1 MAVVAGVKALKEAF
15 NHGIDIHAATA
26 AKVFGVPADQVDH
39 NLRRHAKTINFGVIY
54 GISQYG
60 LAKQLGIFADEAKI
74 YIDNYFRQMPEIKA
88 YMEKTIAFAH
98 KNGFVLTPYGRKCFV
113 FGINDKNKR
122 ISSNAERA
130 AINAPLQG
138 GAADIIKMAMNQCLW
153 RLQKGGFKT
162 KMLLQ
167 VHDELVFEAPDNEV
181 EAVKQLVKE
190 TMENVVHFDIP
201 FIAETGSGQNW
212 AEAH

>member
-1 MAVVAGVKALKEAF
+1 M
-15 NHGIDIHAATA
+15 
-26 AKVFGVPADQVDH
+26 
-39 NLRRHAKTINFGVIY
+39 
-54 GISQYG
+54 
-60 LAKQLGIFADEAKI
+60 
-74 YIDNYFRQMPEIKA
+74 
-88 YMEKTIAFAH
+88 
-98 KNGFVLTPYGRKCFV
+98 LTPYGRKCFV

-167 VHDELVFEAPDNEV
+167 VHDELVFEAPDNDV
-181 EAVKQLVKE
+181 EAIKQLVKE